1 MKFIDCFNQT
11 IYYGKFIAFA
21 SFDAI
26 FIKKTLL
33 LKTGYLVQ
41 VP

>member
-1 MKFIDCFNQT
+1 MKFIDCYNLT

-26 FIKKTLL
+26 FIKKCCYS
-33 LKTGYLVQ
+33 KQ
-41 VP
+41 VA